1 MKTFKKTYHLGGKAI
16 SWKDIIK
23 IVSGAYG
30 KKKWTIPAP
39 AFFIK
44 SLAAIFGRFAWFPIT
59 KDQITMLVE
68 GNVCKSDEIFSM
80 FDIKPI
86 PFNSESL
93 SYLKY

>member
-1 MKTFKKTYHLGGKAI
+1 METFKKTYHLGGKEI

-23 IVSGAYG
+23 IISGACG

-44 SLAAIFGRFAWFPIT
+44 SLAAILGQFAWFPIT
-59 KDQITMLVE
+59 EDQITMLME
-68 GNVCKSDEIFSM
+68 GNVCDSKEIFSKLE
-80 FDIKPI
+80 IKPI

-93 SYLKY
+93 SYLKD